1 MYFACKKKLIG
12 PSFSTSSLVA
22 TNGSTSPIP
31 APPPQPM
38 VNGTD
43 KKETSPLSSGAST
56 SKYSFTGASFG
67 DGGVS
72 DKVT

>member
-31 APPPQPM
+31 AQPM